1 MLTRT
6 QKDAIWDII
15 PASYTVAAVNP
26 ADSSAQVVTFV
37 KDEEVIS
44 ADGVGR
50 QDVQVVESFAP
61 DIVRYPTVQIQYAEA
76 TTRANFM
83 FFRMEDTQDH
93 STYERSMVVN
103 KWQNIKTTPLTFDIN
118 KDAND
123 PTSQLSFFVRMP
135 NALVTSWLR
144 FEIEKQYNPG
154 GGYNTI
160 YSKMMYPEVFGEAGK
175 QTVVTFTYPYL
186 ENDKVHRFKLS
197 NISIG
202 DTDTGLEVGLDLNF
216 EPVREFFK
224 PSYFETHGN
233 IENLVASIRVASDA
247 KTPERDP
254 GMDYFCNAQDI
265 VDTIIKDVQLAFFR
279 DFDEQMEDAQ
289 LVTTSLVM
297 DITPVIAGGQQEQV
311 VGKQIDFLIAN
322 KNELRTEYTTP
333 IDADTTIL
341 YE

>member
-15 PASYTVAAVNP
+15 PTTYDIFATNPVDLSQQTVTFTK
-26 ADSSAQVVTFV
+26 DDDVVT
-37 KDEEVIS
+37 
-44 ADGVGR
+44 ADGTGMN
-50 QDVQVVESFAP
+50 DVQVVESFAP
-61 DIVRYPTVQIQYAEA
+61 DVVRYPTIQIQYAEA

-93 STYERSMVVN
+93 AVYESSLVVDS
-103 KWQNIKTTPLTFDIN
+103 WQNIKSTPLTFDIN

-123 PTSQLSFFVRMP
+123 HTSQLSVLIRMP
-135 NALVTSWLR
+135 NASVTSWLR
-144 FEIEKQYNPG
+144 FEIEEQYNPG

-160 YSKMMYPEVFGEAGK
+160 YSKMLYPEAFGTTGK
-175 QTVVTFTYPYL
+175 QFLFTLTYPYL
-186 ENDKVHRFKLS
+186 DRNKVHRFNLS

-202 DTDTGLEVGLDLNF
+202 ASDSGLEVGLDSGGD
-216 EPVREFFK
+216 PIYEFYA

-233 IENLVASIRVASDA
+233 IENLVTSIRVASDA
-247 KTPERDP
+247 KVPERAP
-254 GMDYFCNAQDI
+254 GRDYFCNAQDV
-265 VDTIIKDVQLAFFR
+265 VDQIIKDVQLAFFR
-279 DFDEQMEDAQ
+279 DFDDQLEDAQ
-289 LVTTSLVM
+289 LVTASIVM
-297 DITPVIAGGQQEQV
+297 DITPVISTGQQEQV

-322 KNELRTEYTTP
+322 KNELRTEYITP